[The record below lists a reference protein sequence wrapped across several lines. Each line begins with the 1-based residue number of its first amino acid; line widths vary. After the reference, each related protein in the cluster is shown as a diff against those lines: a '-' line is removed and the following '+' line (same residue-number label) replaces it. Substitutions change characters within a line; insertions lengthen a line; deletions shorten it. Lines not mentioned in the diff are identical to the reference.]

1 MNKGLN
7 GKLNAI
13 VVGLGVLAIAG
24 CGGGGGGGGI
34 QAGNSVFGITPAG
47 SLVRFEKN
55 NPAIVTTVGAVDGLD
70 GGESLVA
77 IDFRPFTNQLYALS
91 SQSRLYTINTSNAD
105 ATPVGAAFTP
115 ALVGSVFGMDFNP
128 AADRLR
134 IVSDAEQNIR
144 INADTGAL
152 LTADTNLAF
161 VAGDPNAGNTPD
173 VAALAYTNNT
183 NPPPASATAYVVD
196 TTRDVLARL
205 GGVDGTPSPNGGGLT
220 TIGPLGVDATSGL
233 ASLDISGN
241 GTALAVMT
249 VGGTRGLYTVNLTT
263 GAATLVGALGA
274 NVSEIAIT
282 L

>member
-7 GKLNAI
+7 GKLNA
-13 VVGLGVLAIAG
+13 VMVGLGVLAIAG

-34 QAGNSVFGITPAG
+34 QGGSSVFGITPAG
-47 SLVRFEKN
+47 SLVRFERT
-55 NPAIVTTVGAVDGLD
+55 NPAIVTTVGAVGGLG

-91 SQSRLYTINTSNAD
+91 SQSRLYRLNTSNAN
-105 ATPVGAAFTP
+105 ATAVGAAFTP
-115 ALVGSVFGMDFNP
+115 TLVGSVFGMDFNP
-128 AADRLR
+128 AQDRLR

-152 LTADTNLAF
+152 LASDTNLAF
-161 VAGDPNAGNTPD
+161 VAGDSNAGNTPD
-173 VAALAYTNNT
+173 VAALAYTNNV
-183 NPPPASATAYVVD
+183 NPPPASTTAYVVD

-205 GGVDGTPSPNGGGLT
+205 GGVDGAPSPNGGGLT
-220 TIGPLGVDATSGL
+220 TVGPLGVDATSGL
-233 ASLDISGN
+233 VSLDISGN

-249 VGGTRGLYTVNLTT
+249 VGGTRGLYSVNLTT
-263 GAATLVGALGA
+263 GAVTLVGVLGA
-274 NVSEIAIT
+274 NVSDIAIT